1 MSLQLALSLI
11 AWFVALAWAWK
22 ASTGVLGLRRV
33 PNLASP
39 RFDHGPA
46 AQPHL
51 TVIVPARDEEAAVGA
66 CLQSLLD
73 QDYPHLHI
81 LAVDDRSTDQT
92 PQILDR
98 LAALHPRRLTALHIA
113 SLPPGW
119 LGKTH
124 AMALAARHAI
134 AVHQSSWL
142 LFTDG
147 DVLFQPE
154 ALRRSL
160 AAAEQLGAD
169 HFVTVPTPIVK
180 SAGESMLLGFFQ
192 VMSFFAVRLWRV
204 PDPRSLRDSIGVG
217 AFALVRSSAYG
228 QIGGFEAL
236 RFEILE
242 DLAFGQRIKRCGLR
256 QGVAIAPAMVSVH
269 WATGAFGVVDVLTK
283 NLFALFRFHISLLLA
298 ACTTILLFGV
308 GPVVALAFRA
318 TRLPALV
325 ALLAMATIYRLAH
338 RVSGNPRWS
347 FWLSPV
353 AALLLTYSLLRSMV
367 ITLRQRGVIWRGTF
381 YPLAELRKHTQPRW

>member
-1 MSLQLALSLI
+1 MSLQLALSI
-11 AWFVALAWAWK
+11 TAWFVALAWAWK
-22 ASTGVLGLRRV
+22 ACTGILGLRRV
-33 PNLASP
+33 PNLTSP
-39 RFDHGPA
+39 RFDQAPA
-46 AQPHL
+46 GDPHL
-51 TVIVPARDEEAAVGA
+51 TVIVPARDEQAAVGA
-66 CLQSLLD
+66 CLLSLLD
-73 QDYPHLHI
+73 QDYPNLHI
-81 LAVDDRSTDQT
+81 LAVDDRSTDRT
-92 PQILDR
+92 PQILDE
-98 LAALHPRRLTALHIA
+98 LAALHPRRLTALHID
-113 SLPPGW
+113 SLPTGW

-147 DVLFQPE
+147 DVLFHPQ

-160 AAAEQLGAD
+160 VGAEQLRAD
-169 HFVTVPTPIVK
+169 HFVTIPTPIVK

-204 PDPRSLRDSIGVG
+204 PDPRALRDSVGVG
-217 AFALVRSSAYG
+217 AFALVRTSAYE

-242 DLAFGQRIKRCGLR
+242 DLAFGQRIKRSGLR

-269 WATGAFGVVDVLTK
+269 WASGAFGVVDVLTK

-298 ACTTILLFGV
+298 ACATILLFGV
-308 GPVVALAFRA
+308 GPAVALAFRG
-318 TRLPALV
+318 TRTPALV
-325 ALLAMATIYRLAH
+325 ALLAIAAIYRLAY

-367 ITLRQRGVIWRGTF
+367 VTLRQHGVIWRGTF
-381 YPLAELRKHTQPRW
+381 YPLAELRKQTQPRW